1 MAKVNF
7 RQLKRQKE
15 IARKQRQDERLAR
28 RGERSEGEAGEQPA
42 ADGQPVGGG
51 DPQPA
56 VTETKPV
63 SEVS

>member
-28 RGERSEGEAGEQPA
+28 RTEKPESTAGEQPVV
-42 ADGQPVGGG
+42 DEP
-51 DPQPA
+51 
-56 VTETKPV
+56 KPV